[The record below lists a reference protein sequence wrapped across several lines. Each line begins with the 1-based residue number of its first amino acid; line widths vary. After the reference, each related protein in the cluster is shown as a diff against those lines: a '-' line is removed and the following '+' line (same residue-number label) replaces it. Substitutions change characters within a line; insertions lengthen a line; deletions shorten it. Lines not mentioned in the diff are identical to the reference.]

1 MFFSVWKVNNLHIRH
16 HCLFVCEC
24 KNDQEGKGK
33 PCQVGTEES
42 YKTWVKNMH
51 RSPSGWKEKT
61 KCSGRRKR
69 RQEATRYNRQ
79 RKKQGWSESV
89 FKCAVSVLHRFLQW
103 IPAIVPT
110 FLKPSIKLPQRVS
123 KSSFSVLWTK
133 KYTWKWT
140 SKYSFKNSFQ
150 NFYIYRTHI
159 YHKCT
164 DNFLK
169 RVCCFEWNHP
179 DMCL

>member
-1 MFFSVWKVNNLHIRH
+1 MFFSLWKVNNLHIRH

-79 RKKQGWSESV
+79 RKKRGWSESV
-89 FKCAVSVLHRFLQW
+89 FKCAASVSQRFLQW

-110 FLKPSIKLPQRVS
+110 YLKPSIKLPLHFL
-123 KSSFSVLWTK
+123 SSEQKKTKHLLGNELRNTVLRAPFDTSI
-133 KYTWKWT
+133 YTVRI
-140 SKYSFKNSFQ
+140 
-150 NFYIYRTHI
+150 YIINILTI
-159 YHKCT
+159 
-164 DNFLK
+164 F
-169 RVCCFEWNHP
+169 
-179 DMCL
+179 